1 MTLAAM
7 TRFSSS
13 EPVASADSG
22 TEVDR
27 AAATMY
33 GFLSLMS
40 SNNRQC
46 LSEIV
51 EALEELLT
59 TEGVVVVQR

>member
-1 MTLAAM
+1 MALAAM
-7 TRFSSS
+7 IRFSSS

-22 TEVDR
+22 TEVGR

-33 GFLSLMS
+33 GFLPLMS

-46 LSEIV
+46 LMEIV

-59 TEGVVVVQR
+59 TEGVVVV

>member
-13 EPVASADSG
+13 APVASADSG
-22 TEVDR
+22 TEVGR

-33 GFLSLMS
+33 GFLPLMS

-46 LSEIV
+46 LLEIV
-51 EALEELLT
+51 EVLEELLT
-59 TEGVVVVQR
+59 TEGVVVV